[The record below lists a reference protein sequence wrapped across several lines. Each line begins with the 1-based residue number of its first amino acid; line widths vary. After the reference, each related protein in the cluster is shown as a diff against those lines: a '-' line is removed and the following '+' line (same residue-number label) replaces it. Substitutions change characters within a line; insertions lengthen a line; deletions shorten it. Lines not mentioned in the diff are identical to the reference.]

1 MLDKKYVK
9 GSYRI
14 RALDLSR
21 QEALDEDPR
30 VNQQINL
37 KVKLNAKGTIVV
49 VYEEAKET
57 VLVFEQGTVKV
68 M

>member
-9 GSYRI
+9 DSYRI

-37 KVKLNAKGTIVV
+37 SK
-49 VYEEAKET
+49 
-57 VLVFEQGTVKV
+57 
-68 M
+68 